1 MCGIAGFL
9 DESWRK
15 KTNQLENLV
24 TRMVDTLRHRGPD
37 DQGLWIDQQ
46 PGIALGH
53 RRLAIIDISQEG
65 HQPMVSGC
73 GRYVIAFNGEV
84 YNFRAL
90 RRELEI
96 AGFRFRSQSDT
107 EVMLAA
113 ISCYGVESAISKF
126 NGMFAFVL
134 WDRRER
140 ILYLCRDRLG
150 EKPLYYG
157 FINNSF
163 VFASELKAF
172 VEFPGFNKG
181 INRQALSFYLR
192 YNCIPAP
199 YSIYKNIKKV
209 LPGELLLLEAETKTL
224 KTSFYWSA
232 PETAKFS
239 NHSAGWKKSL
249 EETVAEAE
257 ELLKDA
263 VKIRMESDVPL
274 GVFLSG
280 GIDSSLV
287 TALMQAQSNS
297 AVKTFTIGFGDQ
309 RYNEAEDARK
319 VAEYLGTAHT
329 CFYATAEDALKVI
342 PDLPRVYDEPFSDSS
357 QIPTILVSRMAKQ
370 YVTVCLSGDG
380 GDEIFAGYNRYIWL
394 EKIWRKI
401 QPLPYGL
408 RKSLANLFSL
418 CSSDRFETFFEKTKF
433 LLPGHL
439 KLRNSGIKF
448 QKFLEVLAALNVES
462 AYLSLTSHWKQPENL
477 VLGLAG
483 RKSLGDKSPAVF
495 LKDLKRLM
503 MYYDMT
509 NYLPNDILV
518 KVDRASMSASLE
530 SRAVY
535 LDHRLVEFAWKLPV
549 NMLINKTGSKLILRA
564 ILKKYLPVNYWQRPK
579 MGFAVPIDSW
589 LRGPLKNWSDDLLSS
604 DYLKK
609 QGFFDHRIVREKWQ
623 EHRNG
628 KKNWQFELWDIL
640 MFNSWLE
647 ANAINR

>member
-1 MCGIAGFL
+1 MCGITGFI
-9 DESWRK
+9 EGSCRK
-15 KTNQLENLV
+15 KTDELEIIIK
-24 TRMVDTLRHRGPD
+24 RMTDTLRHRGPD
-37 DQGLWIDQQ
+37 DKGSWTDENA
-46 PGIALGH
+46 GIALGH
-53 RRLAIIDISQEG
+53 RRLSIIDISQEG
-65 HQPMVSGC
+65 HQPMVSVG
-73 GRYVIAFNGEV
+73 GRYVIVFNGEI
-84 YNFRAL
+84 YNFKTL
-90 RRELEI
+90 RKDLESNE
-96 AGFRFRSQSDT
+96 FRFRSHSDT

-113 ISCYGVESAISKF
+113 ISFYGVEKAVEKF
-126 NGMFAFVL
+126 NGMFAFSL
-134 WDRRER
+134 WDRQEKT
-140 ILYLCRDRLG
+140 LYLCRDRLG

-172 VEFPGFNKG
+172 NEFPGFEKE
-181 INRQALSFYLR
+181 IDRHSLTLYLR

-199 YSIYKNIKKV
+199 YSIYRNLKKV
-209 LPGELLLLEAETKTL
+209 LPGELISFQTQARNL
-224 KTSFYWSA
+224 KARFYWSA
-232 PETAKFS
+232 LGIARASHKTD
-239 NHSAGWKKSL
+239 WIKSPQDSID
-249 EETVAEAE
+249 EAE
-257 ELLKDA
+257 VLLKDA

-287 TALMQAQSNS
+287 TALMQAQSNE
-297 AVKTFTIGFGDQ
+297 AVKTFTIGFGDP
-309 RYNEAEDARK
+309 RYNEAKDARK
-319 VAEYLGTAHT
+319 VAQYLGTAHT
-329 CFYATAEDALKVI
+329 SFYATAGDALKVI
-342 PDLPRVYDEPFSDSS
+342 PELPGVYDEPFADSS
-357 QIPTILVSRMAKQ
+357 QIPTILVSRMAKE

-394 EKIWRKI
+394 EKIWQKL
-401 QPLPYGL
+401 QPLPYSL
-408 RKSLANLFSL
+408 RKALANFFSL
-418 CSSDRFETFFEKTKF
+418 CSSDRFENFFEKTKF

-462 AYLSLTSHWKQPENL
+462 AYLNLTSHWKQPENL
-477 VLGLAG
+477 VLGLTG
-483 RKSLGDKSPAVF
+483 RESFDDKSPALF
-495 LKDLKRLM
+495 LNDLKRLM

-579 MGFAVPIDSW
+579 MGFAVPIDNW
-589 LRGPLKNWSDDLLSS
+589 LRGPLKNWADDLLSS
-604 DYLKK
+604 EYLKK
-609 QGFFDHRIVREKWQ
+609 QGFFDHRTVQKKWQ
-623 EHRNG
+623 EHISG

-647 ANAINR
+647 FNGIKS